1 MQYETLLALARS
13 QETSSDPS
21 RDGPVGYG
29 PVVGTLA
36 SLRIRGL
43 GTLNPKHSRRKGPGS
58 RAGSWHCLG
67 FA

>member
-1 MQYETLLALARS
+1 MQYEAPLALARS

-29 PVVGTLA
+29 PVVRTLA

-43 GTLNPKHSRRKGPGS
+43 GTLNPKRVE
-58 RAGSWHCLG
+58 RARSLELG
-67 FA
+67 VGIV